1 MKKII
6 EKLLILVTTMNFI
19 IMMPESVVIA
29 NDSEV
34 ELTNVSIISDTLQRI
49 KAKGVI
55 TAATPLNDIT
65 YFYIN
70 PKTNKMSGIDA
81 DIVTEIG
88 KRLGIDKVEMKQV
101 PFSDLL
107 EKLNTD
113 DSVDIAAGGIYITPK
128 REELVSFTQPLYK
141 GSEAIIVPTFST
153 INFVSDLKD
162 AAVGVEKGTVFV
174 DLAQSWK
181 KKNLIKDIVIFE
193 TSADVL
199 NAVNT
204 NKIDAGIMDSVIVK
218 HSLLKDKN
226 LFIRILKDY
235 TPKISGNVGIA
246 VRKSETALLNALNEK
261 IDEMKADGTL
271 YAILIENGLD
281 KSNMI

>member
-19 IMMPESVVIA
+19 IMMPESVVVA

-34 ELTNVSIISDTLQRI
+34 ELTNISIISDTLQRI

>member
-6 EKLLILVTTMNFI
+6 EKLLILITTMNFI
-19 IMMPESVVIA
+19 VMMPESVVIA

-34 ELTNVSIISDTLQRI
+34 EITNVSIISDTLQRI
-49 KAKGVI
+49 KEKGVI
-55 TAATPLNDIT
+55 TAATPLNNIT

-88 KRLGIDKVEMKQV
+88 KRIGINKVEMKQV

-141 GSEAIIVPTFST
+141 GSEAIVVPTFST
-153 INFVSDLKD
+153 INFVSDLKN

-181 KKNLIKDIVIFE
+181 KKNLIKDIVVFE

-218 HSLLKDKN
+218 HSLSKDKN

-246 VRKSETALLNALNEK
+246 VRKSEVALLNALNEK